1 MFSDNEFVV
10 DIPEAELWTNGVEA
24 KFIISFRTYFD
35 KKAFLKKYHR
45 NEDIRINCYVY
56 SKCKI
61 QNIHNTNM
69 IRCHALQN
77 YDDTHILQDFLAE
90 RFHFNLFRLL
100 IFRIQCYII

>member
-45 NEDIRINCYVY
+45 N
-56 SKCKI
+56 
-61 QNIHNTNM
+61 
-69 IRCHALQN
+69 
-77 YDDTHILQDFLAE
+77 
-90 RFHFNLFRLL
+90 
-100 IFRIQCYII
+100 